1 MLVLSCLMQK
11 QCSSEAKDRLFSTNL
26 VENYQKP
33 TEERTPVDKTT
44 VAQEVCYWK
53 LKYANIAFL
62 FLNRGIP

>member
-44 VAQEVCYWK
+44 VAQEAC
-53 LKYANIAFL
+53 LLIGN
-62 FLNRGIP
+62 